1 MIDLTSK
8 TPEELNALIQKYAP
22 VLQQVKV
29 KPDQYQYIA
38 YIIDIA
44 INYLTINHKDL
55 SADMKTWCIVVLK
68 DLYMKN
74 KINNDLDITTIII
87 DFINYYD
94 LNYET
99 YCSYMVSA
107 SDYDQQRGFVHDYV
121 IKKGR

>member
-1 MIDLTSK
+1 MIDLTNK
-8 TPEELNALIQKYAP
+8 TPEELNTLINKYAS
-22 VLQQVKV
+22 VLQEVKA

-38 YIIDIA
+38 YIIDVA
-44 INYLTINHKDL
+44 VNYLTINHKDL

-74 KINNDLDITTIII
+74 KISNDLDITTIIE
-87 DFINYYD
+87 DFINHHD

-99 YCSYMVSA
+99 YCSFMVSA
-107 SDYDQQRGFVHDYV
+107 SDYDKDKGFVHDYV